1 MPIDE
6 IQEELKPY
14 DCTEERPLRDKHDKI
29 VRHNDGSIKFVPN
42 GTVVLTFE
50 RETLPRSVNLHWMS
64 LEVTQ
69 HEPEPLLCKNCF
81 LYGHTKKKCPSTSV
95 GICGWCSEK
104 AHENTGQRC
113 VNSPKCRHCAT
124 EDDHANFSRKCPMW
138 IREKE
143 IAYIR
148 ETQKTSYWRAKNI
161 VDGRVEKPYKDKAV
175 KNIHSVPEY
184 LATPN
189 SNIDDKLNQLL
200 DASNK
205 VWEERLTKLAGA
217 VESWETR
224 FEQLVSV
231 MEKRET
237 KFDQLVS
244 LVENLQIA
252 VSKIQ
257 SSAAVYSCSTSTPDY
272 LAALPNVDN
281 FPKPQRLGYGSL
293 PPEQWEELI
302 DSANQNVGIKRA
314 KHNNNKQSKGK

>member
-1 MPIDE
+1 
-6 IQEELKPY
+6 
-14 DCTEERPLRDKHDKI
+14 
-29 VRHNDGSIKFVPN
+29 
-42 GTVVLTFE
+42 
-50 RETLPRSVNLHWMS
+50 
-64 LEVTQ
+64 
-69 HEPEPLLCKNCF
+69 
-81 LYGHTKKKCPSTSV
+81 
-95 GICGWCSEK
+95 
-104 AHENTGQRC
+104 
-113 VNSPKCRHCAT
+113 
-124 EDDHANFSRKCPMW
+124 MW

-252 VSKIQ
+252 VSKT
-257 SSAAVYSCSTSTPDY
+257 C
-272 LAALPNVDN
+272 
-281 FPKPQRLGYGSL
+281 PK
-293 PPEQWEELI
+293 
-302 DSANQNVGIKRA
+302 V
-314 KHNNNKQSKGK
+314 